1 MKSFEKAL
9 ENCLERLAG
18 GETKLEDCL
27 RRYPEFSEE
36 LRPVLQ
42 AAMQL
47 RSVAEVQASPESKR
61 RGRNRLVAYMHA
73 NPHRR
78 EPHKI
83 HGLIPIY
90 RLAATLTVFALTVL
104 AAGTAFAQSSMPGD
118 LLYNWKLASESAWL
132 IVSPDPVGTD
142 LTLSERRVMEIL
154 GSTGSERNLALQG
167 YQQVLN
173 RLVNQTDPVVQ
184 QNILST
190 LTEHSILLAQVG
202 ISLPDLDEYLEP
214 QPAIT
219 PPIQPTIPVPVLP
232 TVITLPEFQDIIAT
246 PALPLELPGLELP
259 PILTTPTP

>member
-18 GETKLEDCL
+18 GENNLEDCL
-27 RRYPEFSEE
+27 RRDPEFSEE

-90 RLAATLTVFALTVL
+90 RLGGPLTF
-104 AAGTAFAQSSMPGD
+104 FP
-118 LLYNWKLASESAWL
+118 
-132 IVSPDPVGTD
+132 
-142 LTLSERRVMEIL
+142 LS
-154 GSTGSERNLALQG
+154 G
-167 YQQVLN
+167 
-173 RLVNQTDPVVQ
+173 
-184 QNILST
+184 
-190 LTEHSILLAQVG
+190 
-202 ISLPDLDEYLEP
+202 
-214 QPAIT
+214 
-219 PPIQPTIPVPVLP
+219 
-232 TVITLPEFQDIIAT
+232 FC
-246 PALPLELPGLELP
+246 
-259 PILTTPTP
+259 